1 MLFLCFT
8 FPRSYGSILSVTNLE
23 RALVPVP
30 AVVDNIEVKGD
41 EFWDYD
47 QQIDMESFST
57 RDFYGTLAKQ
67 TSEVTAALARQKD
80 QVAAVDYSVENQII
94 YVVFTRHST
103 NRKFRHGCNFK

>member
-1 MLFLCFT
+1 M
-8 FPRSYGSILSVTNLE
+8 PVANLE
-23 RALVPVP
+23 RALVPAS
-30 AVVDNIEVKGD
+30 AVVDNNEVKGD

-80 QVAAVDYSVENQII
+80 QVRADFA
-94 YVVFTRHST
+94 
-103 NRKFRHGCNFK
+103 